1 MMGGVSLQTGGRI
14 AAVHVAEARLPA
26 DMAELV
32 TAAKLDLS
40 TSQTSQLQLTFADPQ
55 LALVAGGYLPKR
67 TQVSYAGLALEVAVR
82 EIVTVSGGANAG
94 APGLQVTCRATA
106 VQRLKRRIGPRVW
119 AGLSYTQW
127 LHSEA
132 TAVGARF
139 VGQPSAQQPHVIRK
153 ADKGSPAESSWDTAS
168 RGAGELGFIVFEAAG
183 AVYFGRPSWLV
194 ATQPRHVVHWA
205 GGGQAG
211 TDPYL
216 LAVPSVRDS
225 DDDRSNG
232 LTGSLSANIAL
243 AETLPPG
250 HSLTLTGLGPFSA
263 APFLITDLG
272 VDLLNPAAVDTVSFA
287 TPVDPAP
294 QPVTA
299 K

>member
-1 MMGGVSLQTGGRI
+1 MTAVLTLQTGSRI
-14 AAVHVAEARLPA
+14 SAVHVAEARLPR

-32 TAAKLDLS
+32 TAASLSLS

-55 LALVAGGYLPKR
+55 LALIAQGYLPKR
-67 TQVSYAGLALEVAVR
+67 TQLSYAGLALEVAVR
-82 EIVTVSGGANAG
+82 EIVSIGGGAG
-94 APGLQVTCRATA
+94 APGLQITARATA

-139 VGQPSAQQPHVIRK
+139 VGQPSPRQAHVIRK
-153 ADKGSPAESSWDTAS
+153 ADKGSPAESSWDTAT

-183 AVYFGRPSWLV
+183 VVYFGRPSWIV

-205 GGGQAG
+205 GNGAAAHPQ
-211 TDPYL
+211 L
-216 LAVPSVRDS
+216 LGVPSVRDS

-232 LTGSLSANIAL
+232 LTGTLTATIAL

-250 HSLTLTGLGPFSA
+250 HGLSLTGLGPFSA
-263 APFLITDLG
+263 APFLITDLT
-272 VDLLNPAAVDTVSFA
+272 VDLLNQATANTVSYA

-294 QPVTA
+294 QPA
-299 K
+299 SAP